1 MWSFSAVSPAEK
13 LNLCM
18 AVQGSQEVRGRP
30 HCEVLSKPLLLLMS
44 LRSHPARTIYTTKP
58 GVHVGGDS
66 KVTGMLDT
74 QFIGGQHWNI
84 PPEAGKVRLPGSV
97 WAQHPTTA
105 LRGSSSRSPAR
116 LCAKPIQLCP
126 ILCDPGDRSPPG
138 SSVHGILQA
147 RILKWVAT
155 PSSRGSS

>member
-1 MWSFSAVSPAEK
+1 M
-13 LNLCM
+13 
-18 AVQGSQEVRGRP
+18 
-30 HCEVLSKPLLLLMS
+30 
-44 LRSHPARTIYTTKP
+44 
-58 GVHVGGDS
+58 
-66 KVTGMLDT
+66 TGMLDT

-147 RILKWVAT
+147 RILKWVAM